1 MSNGLADFNNNNNN
15 NSTTTTTTNEEK
27 ISNIPT
33 TPTPTTTTAVASSPL
48 PSTSTS
54 SAGQQNQ
61 QQNSQSDNSLSA
73 SNNLDFMSDW
83 KSFAAK
89 ATSSFNEASASIS
102 ETLRESGV
110 NDVVASTTTNV
121 KFYANSAYDMSA
133 NAASNAAE
141 YTTKAAKDTMSAL
154 QSLDRERISWSM
166 AFTFV
171 SGLSLTLAFTVGVA
185 TIALFPAKFALCF
198 SLFSISNICAV
209 GALRGASEQIK
220 HMLDPERLYVSCGFV
235 GTIVFTLWA
244 ALIKHSYFLTVIA
257 SIAQALALLYYQLSF
272 FPMGG
277 EGFRVVCKVAY
288 STVVKPTFLLGI
300 RLIGMI
306 LPIGGGSGGHARR
319 RSSTLLPT

>member
-1 MSNGLADFNNNNNN
+1 MSEEKTVVTPSTPTTNAGTAAAG
-15 NSTTTTTTNEEK
+15 SAIPATTTTTT
-27 ISNIPT
+27 
-33 TPTPTTTTAVASSPL
+33 TTTL
-48 PSTSTS
+48 PSEDNITINSSKSTTTLAT
-54 SAGQQNQ
+54 AG
-61 QQNSQSDNSLSA
+61 S
-73 SNNLDFMSDW
+73 DFMSDW

-89 ATSSFNEASASIS
+89 ATSSFNEASQSIS

-110 NDVVASTTTNV
+110 NDVVSSTTTNV
-121 KFYANSAYDMSA
+121 KFYANSAYDMGA

-141 YTTKAAKDTMSAL
+141 FTTNAAKDTMSAL
-154 QSLDRERISWSM
+154 QSLDRARIAWSM

-209 GALRGASEQIK
+209 GALRGPNEQIK

-235 GTIVFTLWA
+235 GTILFTLWA
-244 ALIKHSYFLTVIA
+244 ALIKHSYFLTVMA

-272 FPMGG
+272 FPMGA

-288 STVVKPTFLLGI
+288 STVVKPTFLLALRFVGTV
-300 RLIGMI
+300 
-306 LPIGGGSGGHARR
+306 LPINGGGSGSGGRK
-319 RSSTLLPT
+319 RSSLLPT

>member
-1 MSNGLADFNNNNNN
+1 MSEEKTVVTPSTPTTNAGTAAAAAAG
-15 NSTTTTTTNEEK
+15 SAIPATTTTTTTTLPSED
-27 ISNIPT
+27 NIT
-33 TPTPTTTTAVASSPL
+33 INSSKSTTTLATAGS
-48 PSTSTS
+48 
-54 SAGQQNQ
+54 
-61 QQNSQSDNSLSA
+61 
-73 SNNLDFMSDW
+73 DFMSDW

-89 ATSSFNEASASIS
+89 ATSSFNEASQSIS

-110 NDVVASTTTNV
+110 NDVVSSTTTNV
-121 KFYANSAYDMSA
+121 KFYANSAYDMGA

-141 YTTKAAKDTMSAL
+141 FTTNAAKDTMSAL
-154 QSLDRERISWSM
+154 QSLDRERIAWSM

-209 GALRGASEQIK
+209 GALRGPNEQIK

-235 GTIVFTLWA
+235 GTILFTLWA
-244 ALIKHSYFLTVIA
+244 ALIKHSYFLTVMA

-272 FPMGG
+272 FPMGA

-288 STVVKPTFLLGI
+288 STVVKPTFLLAL
-300 RLIGMI
+300 RFVGMV
-306 LPIGGGSGGHARR
+306 LPINSGGSGSGGRK
-319 RSSTLLPT
+319 RSSLLPT

>member
-1 MSNGLADFNNNNNN
+1 MSNGLADFNTNN
-15 NSTTTTTTNEEK
+15 TNEEK

-73 SNNLDFMSDW
+73 SNLDFMSDW

-235 GTIVFTLWA
+235 GTILFTLWA

>member
-1 MSNGLADFNNNNNN
+1 
-15 NSTTTTTTNEEK
+15 
-27 ISNIPT
+27 
-33 TPTPTTTTAVASSPL
+33 
-48 PSTSTS
+48 
-54 SAGQQNQ
+54 
-61 QQNSQSDNSLSA
+61 
-73 SNNLDFMSDW
+73 MSDW

-89 ATSSFNEASASIS
+89 ATSSFNEASQSIS

-141 YTTKAAKDTMSAL
+141 FTTNAAKDTMSAL
-154 QSLDRERISWSM
+154 QSLDRERIAWSM

-209 GALRGASEQIK
+209 GALRGPNEQIK

-235 GTIVFTLWA
+235 GTILFTLWA
-244 ALIKHSYFLTVIA
+244 ALIKHSYFLTVMA

-272 FPMGG
+272 FPMGA

-288 STVVKPTFLLGI
+288 STVVKPTFLLAL
-300 RLIGMI
+300 RFVGMV
-306 LPIGGGSGGHARR
+306 LPINSGGSGSGGRK
-319 RSSTLLPT
+319 RSSLLPT

>member
-1 MSNGLADFNNNNNN
+1 
-15 NSTTTTTTNEEK
+15 
-27 ISNIPT
+27 
-33 TPTPTTTTAVASSPL
+33 
-48 PSTSTS
+48 
-54 SAGQQNQ
+54 
-61 QQNSQSDNSLSA
+61 
-73 SNNLDFMSDW
+73 MSDW

-89 ATSSFNEASASIS
+89 ATSSFNEASQSIS

-141 YTTKAAKDTMSAL
+141 FTTNAAKDTMSAL
-154 QSLDRERISWSM
+154 QSLDRERIAWSM

-171 SGLSLTLAFTVGVA
+171 SGLSLTLAFTVGIA

-198 SLFSISNICAV
+198 SLFSVSNICAV
-209 GALRGASEQIK
+209 GALRGANEQIK

-235 GTIVFTLWA
+235 GTILFTLWA
-244 ALIKHSYFLTVIA
+244 ALIKHSYFLTVMA

-272 FPMGG
+272 FPMGA

-288 STVVKPTFLLGI
+288 ATVVKPTFLLAV
-300 RLIGMI
+300 RFVGMV
-306 LPIGGGSGGHARR
+306 LPTGGSVGHARR
-319 RSSTLLPT
+319 RSASLLPT

>member
-1 MSNGLADFNNNNNN
+1 MSEEKTVVTPSTPTTNAGTAAAAAAAAAGSAIPVTTTLTSDNNNTINSS
-15 NSTTTTTTNEEK
+15 NSTTLA
-27 ISNIPT
+27 
-33 TPTPTTTTAVASSPL
+33 TAGS
-48 PSTSTS
+48 
-54 SAGQQNQ
+54 
-61 QQNSQSDNSLSA
+61 
-73 SNNLDFMSDW
+73 DFMSDW

-89 ATSSFNEASASIS
+89 ATSSFNEASQSIS

-110 NDVVASTTTNV
+110 NDVVSSTTTNV
-121 KFYANSAYDMSA
+121 KFYANSAYDMGA

-141 YTTKAAKDTMSAL
+141 FTTNAAKDTMSAL
-154 QSLDRERISWSM
+154 QSLDRERIAWSM

-209 GALRGASEQIK
+209 GALRGPNEQIK

-235 GTIVFTLWA
+235 GTILFTLWA
-244 ALIKHSYFLTVIA
+244 ALIKHSYFLTVMA

-272 FPMGG
+272 FPMGA

-288 STVVKPTFLLGI
+288 STVVKPTFLLAL
-300 RLIGMI
+300 RFVGMV
-306 LPIGGGSGGHARR
+306 LPINGGGSGSGGRK
-319 RSSTLLPT
+319 RSSLLPT

>member
-1 MSNGLADFNNNNNN
+1 MSSSGGGVLGGELNTISTNNNNNN
-15 NSTTTTTTNEEK
+15 NNEKTKSTNTNISEETTTTLTA
-27 ISNIPT
+27 
-33 TPTPTTTTAVASSPL
+33 TPESSSPNDH
-48 PSTSTS
+48 
-54 SAGQQNQ
+54 QNQ
-61 QQNSQSDNSLSA
+61 SSSENSSSTGG
-73 SNNLDFMSDW
+73 DFMSDW

-89 ATSSFNEASASIS
+89 ATSSFNEASQSIS

-141 YTTKAAKDTMSAL
+141 FTTNAAKDTMSAL
-154 QSLDRERISWSM
+154 QSLDRERIAWSM

-171 SGLSLTLAFTVGVA
+171 SGLSLTLAFTVGIA

-198 SLFSISNICAV
+198 SLFSVSNICAV
-209 GALRGASEQIK
+209 GALRGANEQIK

-235 GTIVFTLWA
+235 GTILFTLWA
-244 ALIKHSYFLTVIA
+244 ALIKHSYFLTVMA

-272 FPMGG
+272 FPMGA

-288 STVVKPTFLLGI
+288 ATVVKPTFLLAL
-300 RLIGMI
+300 RFVGMV
-306 LPIGGGSGGHARR
+306 LPTGGSVGHARR
-319 RSSTLLPT
+319 RSASLLPT

>member
-1 MSNGLADFNNNNNN
+1 
-15 NSTTTTTTNEEK
+15 
-27 ISNIPT
+27 
-33 TPTPTTTTAVASSPL
+33 
-48 PSTSTS
+48 
-54 SAGQQNQ
+54 
-61 QQNSQSDNSLSA
+61 
-73 SNNLDFMSDW
+73 MSDW

-121 KFYANSAYDMSA
+121 KFYANSAYDMGR

-209 GALRGASEQIK
+209 SAFAAQVNKSNTCWIRNDYTSPA
-220 HMLDPERLYVSCGFV
+220 VSLGRSYSPCG
-235 GTIVFTLWA
+235 
-244 ALIKHSYFLTVIA
+244 
-257 SIAQALALLYYQLSF
+257 
-272 FPMGG
+272 P
-277 EGFRVVCKVAY
+277 R
-288 STVVKPTFLLGI
+288 
-300 RLIGMI
+300 
-306 LPIGGGSGGHARR
+306 
-319 RSSTLLPT
+319 